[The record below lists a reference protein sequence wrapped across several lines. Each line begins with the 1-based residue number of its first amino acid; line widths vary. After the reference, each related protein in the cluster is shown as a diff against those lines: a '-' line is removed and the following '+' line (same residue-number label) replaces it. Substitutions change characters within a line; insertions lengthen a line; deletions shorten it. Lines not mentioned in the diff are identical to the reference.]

1 MPERL
6 IVLQPITVEI
16 IQYRKHRHRSTVFI
30 GHVTILNQN
39 SFKTSS
45 DLSYT
50 KLNIFYFFVWKAKTS
65 LRGFKNTDKIII
77 IKQRV

>member
-16 IQYRKHRHRSTVFI
+16 IQYREHKHRSTVFI

-50 KLNIFYFFVWKAKTS
+50 KLDIFYFFVWKAKTS
-65 LRGFKNTDKIII
+65 LRGFRNTDKIII